1 MNKPKTVLNAA
12 LYSEGNQP
20 LKRIIHYGRIE
31 LILLFKQRKS
41 DPEPLKS
48 MVKQFLLQFYITI
61 SLSTPKEKG
70 TLLK

>member
-48 MVKQFLLQFYITI
+48 MVK
-61 SLSTPKEKG
+61 
-70 TLLK
+70 